1 MSKVVNLQAYRVKS
15 VEQRS
20 FRLWCERFGES
31 YGIKTR
37 LADLSDRTLY
47 FLALPGE
54 QTAIAFYEL
63 IMGILRLGEAPRF
76 YYLPN
81 TDQMMIVDIHL
92 FLADQIRLEM
102 MRRLGWLSSFASEKH
117 SLFEMVQA
125 FGKIKAQCKERPP
138 KLSEAQPDFDLYNT
152 LVSGD
157 KEVFLRRKL
166 REALEAFRAKLA
178 TEERST

>member
-1 MSKVVNLQAYRVKS
+1 MSKIVDLQAYRVKS

-47 FLALPGE
+47 LLALPGE
-54 QTAIAFYEL
+54 QTAMAFYEL
-63 IMGILRLGEAPRF
+63 IMGILRFGEATRF

-81 TDQMMIVDIHL
+81 KEQMMIVDIHL
-92 FLADQIRLEM
+92 FLADQVRLEM
-102 MRRLGWLSSFASEKH
+102 MRRLGWLSSFASEEY

-125 FGKIKAQCKERPP
+125 FEKINAQCKEKAPQ
-138 KLSEAQPDFDLYNT
+138 LSKAQPDFDLYNT

-157 KEVFLRRKL
+157 KEAFLRRKL
-166 REALEAFRAKLA
+166 REALDAFHAKLA
-178 TEERST
+178 T

>member
-1 MSKVVNLQAYRVKS
+1 MSKVVDLQAYRAKS

-20 FRLWCERFGES
+20 FRLWCERFGEP
-31 YGIKTR
+31 YGIQTK

-54 QTAIAFYEL
+54 QTAVAFYEL
-63 IMGILRLGEAPRF
+63 IMGILGLGEAPRF

-92 FLADQIRLEM
+92 FVADQVRLEM
-102 MRRLGWLSSFASEKH
+102 MRRLGWLASFASEKYT
-117 SLFEMVQA
+117 LFEIVQA
-125 FGKIKAQCKERPP
+125 FEKIKAQCREKPP
-138 KLSEAQPDFDLYNT
+138 ELSEAQPDFDLYKT
-152 LVSGD
+152 LMHGD

-166 REALEAFRAKLA
+166 REALEAFRARLA
-178 TEERST
+178 T

>member
-1 MSKVVNLQAYRVKS
+1 MSKVVDLQAYRVKS

-37 LADLSDRTLY
+37 LAGLSDRTLY

-54 QTAIAFYEL
+54 QTAVAYYEL
-63 IMGILRLGEAPRF
+63 IMGILGFGEAPKF

-92 FLADQIRLEM
+92 FVADQVRLEM
-102 MRRLGWLSSFASEKH
+102 MRRLGWLTSFAAQGYT
-117 SLFEMVQA
+117 LFEIVQA
-125 FGKIKAQCKERPP
+125 FEKIRAQCKEKPP
-138 KLSEAQPDFDLYNT
+138 TLSEAQPDFGLYNT
-152 LVSGD
+152 LMHGD
-157 KEVFLRRKL
+157 KEVYLRRKL
-166 REALEAFRAKLA
+166 REALETFRARLA
-178 TEERST
+178 T